1 MIVFTR
7 AAAAVAWPANESLPA
22 CCCCCAQV
30 QYSLLDRRP
39 ENEMVSYC
47 LDKGIGLLPYGVVAG
62 GLLSDK

>member
-1 MIVFTR
+1 MTPCTP
-7 AAAAVAWPANESLPA
+7 AAACP
-22 CCCCCAQV
+22 QV

-62 GLLSDK
+62 GILSDK